1 MVEAATQHHEIIS
14 CSSNVENECTDFV
27 MDISEPQ
34 KEETNVPIM
43 VDKCVQRI
51 VKFASVGTQFNPLLI
66 TAKQEIQK
74 PKVLKVKI
82 PVKKQRTSECNTD
95 ISFPPSANVIFSVE
109 PEEIENEN
117 SSQCDIE
124 SELDSSFVID
134 EAIQLSDTDTDE
146 DDDEDVSINEH
157 DSPILESKFIVFWS
171 CLKSLFKICSTCNQG
186 AST

>member
-74 PKVLKVKI
+74 
-82 PVKKQRTSECNTD
+82 T
-95 ISFPPSANVIFSVE
+95 
-109 PEEIENEN
+109 
-117 SSQCDIE
+117 
-124 SELDSSFVID
+124 
-134 EAIQLSDTDTDE
+134 
-146 DDDEDVSINEH
+146 
-157 DSPILESKFIVFWS
+157 
-171 CLKSLFKICSTCNQG
+171 QG
-186 AST
+186 FEG